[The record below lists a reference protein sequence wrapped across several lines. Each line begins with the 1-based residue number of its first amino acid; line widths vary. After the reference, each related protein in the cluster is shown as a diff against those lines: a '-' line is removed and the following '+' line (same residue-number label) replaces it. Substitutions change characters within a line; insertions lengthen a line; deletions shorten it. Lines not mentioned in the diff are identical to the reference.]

1 MPIMDGFQATNV
13 IRNMPEPYCSLPIV
27 ALTANVLT
35 SDREKSLELGL
46 NEHLT
51 KPIEQEDLI
60 TVLSL
65 WLKPAKQ
72 REHKTASIEKGNI
85 TIEGI
90 DLDDCYKRLNNNQM
104 IVRKVFNLFADQY
117 KNIDQLI
124 NSKAHDQDWE
134 AVSSLAHSLK
144 GNAANI
150 SAIKLANIA
159 SSIEEG
165 VKERPHNELNSQ
177 LPELSAELAVVLKAI
192 ETHISI
198 NH

>member
-134 AVSSLAHSLK
+134 AVSSL
-144 GNAANI
+144 
-150 SAIKLANIA
+150 
-159 SSIEEG
+159 
-165 VKERPHNELNSQ
+165 EL
-177 LPELSAELAVVLKAI
+177 
-192 ETHISI
+192 
-198 NH
+198 